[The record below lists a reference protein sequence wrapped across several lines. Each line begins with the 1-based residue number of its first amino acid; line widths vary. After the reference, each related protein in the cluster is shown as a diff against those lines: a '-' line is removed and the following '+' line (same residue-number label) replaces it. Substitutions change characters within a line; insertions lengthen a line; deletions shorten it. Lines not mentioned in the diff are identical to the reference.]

1 MNCSKLNIKIF
12 FPLFFFPLTHII
24 GIAITEFFIFSFTI
38 FLLINFERKEFS
50 NKVILFFL
58 SFFSLYIG
66 INAMSQIPSNLKYS
80 SLFHFRYVIFA
91 ISVYLYFSVYEKKEI
106 NKRLF
111 LIPFLLLILILLFD
125 SCFQFFLGENI
136 FGQKL
141 SRYGYRVSSFFG
153 DELILG
159 SFLMR
164 LLPILLWYVF
174 YFKIDINSKKFFS
187 ILFFSIYLFVVYISG
202 ERTSFALTILIFL
215 SSIIFISKLRSV
227 FIQSIILFI
236 IFSSSVAFFNLGKEN
251 TAHRMFIKTYKQL
264 VDKKADTNRSSEE
277 LIENKNLKFKDKIRN
292 INLFS
297 PNHEGHLILATKLFK
312 ENLIFGVGP
321 KGFRHYCRTVNYD
334 PPNGI
339 CSTHPHNILAQI
351 LAELGI
357 VGLFFYLIFII
368 FILVTFLKGFSKK
381 SHKNEINGLLIISIG
396 LLINLFPLL
405 PSGNFF
411 NNWLSS
417 FIYFNVGLFLF
428 SYKSCFNNDK
438 NIFNAIN
445 K

>member
-125 SCFQFFLGENI
+125 SCFQFFVGENI

-164 LLPILLWYVF
+164 LLPILLWYF
-174 YFKIDINSKKFFS
+174 
-187 ILFFSIYLFVVYISG
+187 
-202 ERTSFALTILIFL
+202 
-215 SSIIFISKLRSV
+215 
-227 FIQSIILFI
+227 
-236 IFSSSVAFFNLGKEN
+236 
-251 TAHRMFIKTYKQL
+251 
-264 VDKKADTNRSSEE
+264 
-277 LIENKNLKFKDKIRN
+277 
-292 INLFS
+292 
-297 PNHEGHLILATKLFK
+297 
-312 ENLIFGVGP
+312 
-321 KGFRHYCRTVNYD
+321 
-334 PPNGI
+334 
-339 CSTHPHNILAQI
+339 
-351 LAELGI
+351 
-357 VGLFFYLIFII
+357 
-368 FILVTFLKGFSKK
+368 
-381 SHKNEINGLLIISIG
+381 
-396 LLINLFPLL
+396 
-405 PSGNFF
+405 
-411 NNWLSS
+411 
-417 FIYFNVGLFLF
+417 
-428 SYKSCFNNDK
+428 
-438 NIFNAIN
+438 
-445 K
+445 